1 YPSGDGLHTGHPR
14 SYTAT
19 DIFARYYR
27 MQGFDVL
34 HPVGW
39 DAFGLPAENYAIKKG
54 IHPAETTETNVARF
68 TEQLKSLGY
77 SYDWGG
83 EINTSKPDYYK
94 WTQWLFKV
102 LFDNGLAYQKEGYVN
117 WCPKDQT
124 VLANEQVVAGCC
136 ERCGTEIEQK
146 KMNQWFFKVT
156 EFADDLLAGL
166 DKIDW

>member
-1 YPSGDGLHTGHPR
+1 MKQYDHQKVESKWQKYWEDSQMFFAGKTKGKDTKYVLDMFSYPSGDGLHTGHPR

-83 EINTSKPDYYK
+83 
-94 WTQWLFKV
+94 
-102 LFDNGLAYQKEGYVN
+102 
-117 WCPKDQT
+117 
-124 VLANEQVVAGCC
+124 
-136 ERCGTEIEQK
+136 
-146 KMNQWFFKVT
+146 
-156 EFADDLLAGL
+156 
-166 DKIDW
+166 